1 MDDLIRYALHDGIA
15 TVTMD
20 DGKANVMSV
29 RMLDALDAALDRTLA
44 DRAVLV
50 LTGRERMFSG
60 GFDLGVFQ
68 RDKRE
73 LLAMLTAGA
82 RLTERLL
89 AHPLPVVAACS
100 GHAVAMGVFVML
112 CADVR
117 IGIDDGAR
125 THINEVQNGMTLPRF
140 AIEVSR
146 HRLAPEHLNRALL
159 LATPHAPQQALAAG
173 FFDRLAAPSALAEA
187 AHGEAMRLQKLHAGA
202 FAATK
207 ALLHEPVLAALR
219 AGIAQD
225 IAGWTAA
232 FANPS

>member
-1 MDDLIRYALHDGIA
+1 MNDLMRYELRDGIA
-15 TVTMD
+15 IVTMD

-29 RMLDALDAALDRTLA
+29 RMLKALDAALDRTLA

-50 LTGRERMFSG
+50 LTGRASTFSG

-68 RDKRE
+68 RDKQE

-100 GHAVAMGVFVML
+100 GHAVAMGVFLML

-140 AIEVSR
+140 AIELSR

-159 LATPHAPQQALAAG
+159 LATPYTPPQALAAG
-173 FFDRLAAPSALAEA
+173 FFDRLVAPSALAEA
-187 AHGEAMRLQKLHAGA
+187 ARAEAVRLQKLHAGA

-207 ALLHEPVLAALR
+207 SLLHHHVLAALR

-225 IAGWTAA
+225 IAGWNAA
-232 FANPS
+232 FADPD

>member
-1 MDDLIRYALHDGIA
+1 MDDLIRYELHDGIA

-29 RMLDALDAALDRTLA
+29 RMLRALDAALDRTLT
-44 DRAVLV
+44 DNAVLV

-60 GFDLGVFQ
+60 GFDLAVFQ
-68 RDKRE
+68 RDKQE
-73 LLAMLTAGA
+73 LLAMLMAGA

-100 GHAVAMGVFVML
+100 GHAVAMGVFLML

-125 THINEVQNGMTLPRF
+125 THINEVQNGMTLPHF

-146 HRLAPEHLNRALL
+146 HRLGAEHLNRALL
-159 LATPHAPQQALAAG
+159 LATPYAPQQALAAG
-173 FFDRLAAPSALAEA
+173 FFDKLVAPSALAETA
-187 AHGEAMRLQKLHAGA
+187 RAEATRLQKLHAGA

-207 ALLHEPVLAALR
+207 PRLHQHVLAALR

-232 FANPS
+232 FATPA